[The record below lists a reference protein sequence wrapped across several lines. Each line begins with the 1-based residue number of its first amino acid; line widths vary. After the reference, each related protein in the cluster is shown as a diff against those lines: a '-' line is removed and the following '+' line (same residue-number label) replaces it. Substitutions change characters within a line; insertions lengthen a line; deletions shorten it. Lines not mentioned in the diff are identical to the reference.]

1 MKLIE
6 YVKNA
11 VQWLCIGI
19 ALLIFI
25 WGQASFKN
33 GRATEGFICLA
44 VVFVPIIISL
54 LVSDLSD
61 LRKKRG
67 NKKRIEWLKRKGLPI
82 EVDFSLCDVIGEGG
96 TVNYT
101 HMDLPAR
108 ATDRDMQRYK
118 SSLRKGRHYLRSQAY
133 NALDAKLFPD
143 IAHQQ
148 KSYEQHISF
157 VVFFTEING
166 QMYTFYSEPLMMD
179 KVSLDV
185 QLALQEKGVIYVN
198 PKNKQE
204 YYFDLEFL

>member
-11 VQWLCIGI
+11 VQWLCVGI
-19 ALLIFI
+19 VFLVFI
-25 WGQASFKN
+25 WGWASLWN
-33 GRATEGFICLA
+33 GRTMEGFICLA
-44 VVFVPIIISL
+44 IVFVPIIIL
-54 LVSDLSD
+54 LFVSDL
-61 LRKKRG
+61 RRNRG
-67 NKKRIEWLKRKGLPI
+67 NKKRIEWLKRNGLPI
-82 EVDFSLCDVIGEGG
+82 EVDFSFCHVIGGGG

-101 HMDLPAR
+101 HMDVPALS
-108 ATDRDMQRYK
+108 TDREMQRYK
-118 SSLRKGRHYLRSQAY
+118 SSLGEGRHNLRSQAY

-148 KSYEQHISF
+148 KSYEEHISF
-157 VVFFTEING
+157 VVFSTKING
-166 QMYTFYSEPLMMD
+166 RRCTFYSEPLMMD